1 MPEAFT
7 DTELATLSNPEAKE
21 LLERVARAKLRDDLD
36 EETKKRLRTDLYR
49 ILDHIKSI
57 PSEGGS

>member
-36 EETKKRLRTDLYR
+36 EETKQRLRTDLYR